1 MDEFVNHHI
10 PYFYRAR
17 TSWLWPLYIP
27 TCGRAGKAPLL
38 QMLNQAPRS
47 VQRRVHLIV
56 LPEEQ
61 GAYHKAHPWAAM
73 SPPPS
78 GGLGVARFAAIN
90 HARQA
95 GHHRIVM
102 MDDDIRHL
110 SLLQRIPREG
120 KPPHTRRYSSKVSSI
135 SEPESTLRTLGVACT
150 MASSLL
156 SGDPGVVYGA
166 ARNALFSGGVDTRV
180 GAKVNGGQ
188 FPSCVLFIDVDRYP
202 VSGLPEAFH
211 FHGEDLAMSLECLQ
225 RRLGW
230 FTLTA
235 VAYDQ
240 DGALPSQVPLDPMTA
255 QGRQIDMDNA
265 LVHYPSVHQYLKAS
279 YKNKLGGVMRIGIRW
294 NQWYKDSGTTPVTT
308 PMDELF

>member
-1 MDEFVNHHI
+1 MDEFANVHI
-10 PYFYRAR
+10 PHLRAAR
-17 TSWLWPLYIP
+17 ASQLWPIYVP
-27 TCGRAGKAPLL
+27 TCGRAGAAPLL
-38 QMLNQAPRS
+38 QMLCNAPRG
-47 VQRRVHLIV
+47 VQRRVYLIV
-56 LPEEQ
+56 REDEQ
-61 GAYHKAHPWAAM
+61 AAYQAAYPWARTALTP
-73 SPPPS
+73 SP
-78 GGLGVARFAAIN
+78 GLGVARFAAID
-90 HARQA
+90 HARQV

-102 MDDDIRHL
+102 IDDDIRHL

-120 KPPHTRRYSSKVSSI
+120 KPPHTRRYSSKVSGV
-135 SEPESTLRTLGVACT
+135 SEPLSTCRTLAVACT
-150 MASSLL
+150 MAGSLL
-156 SGDPGVVYGA
+156 SGDPGLVYGA

-180 GAKVNGGQ
+180 GAKINSGQ

-265 LVHYPSVHQYLKAS
+265 LVHYPKVHQYLKAS

>member
-10 PYFYRAR
+10 PYFYRAH

-61 GAYHKAHPWAAM
+61 DAYHKAYPWAAM

-78 GGLGVARFAAIN
+78 EGLGVARFAAIN

-120 KPPHTRRYSSKVSSI
+120 KP
-135 SEPESTLRTLGVACT
+135 L
-150 MASSLL
+150 SL
-156 SGDPGVVYGA
+156 
-166 ARNALFSGGVDTRV
+166 
-180 GAKVNGGQ
+180 
-188 FPSCVLFIDVDRYP
+188 I
-202 VSGLPEAFH
+202 H
-211 FHGEDLAMSLECLQ
+211 
-225 RRLGW
+225 
-230 FTLTA
+230 
-235 VAYDQ
+235 
-240 DGALPSQVPLDPMTA
+240 
-255 QGRQIDMDNA
+255 I
-265 LVHYPSVHQYLKAS
+265 
-279 YKNKLGGVMRIGIRW
+279 
-294 NQWYKDSGTTPVTT
+294 
-308 PMDELF
+308 